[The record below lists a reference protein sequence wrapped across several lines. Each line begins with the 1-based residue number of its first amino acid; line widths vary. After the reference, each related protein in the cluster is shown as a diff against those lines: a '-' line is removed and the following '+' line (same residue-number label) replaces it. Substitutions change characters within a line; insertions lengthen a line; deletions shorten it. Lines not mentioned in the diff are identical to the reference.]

1 MMRKVQLD
9 LSNNAGRYRGL
20 DHVAL
25 AEALVSWAEKPSIA
39 LTWQTKARACNKLKR
54 WWYTLI
60 HWPAGD
66 ISVNEE
72 LLESLLHQP
81 EGTFLDFKEAQYRFV
96 GASTTDKSELL
107 KDVLAFAN
115 SWRLTPAYVLIGVRE
130 IKGGRS
136 QVVGVVDHLEDADL
150 HQFVNNKTQR
160 PVDFSYERF
169 RTDGV
174 EIGIINIPLQE
185 RPIHARNA
193 FGKVEA
199 GAVYIRDGSSTR
211 KATPDEVAKMGA
223 QQSVEATPR
232 LELCWAD
239 VDKRSAIPSP
249 YHADTRFLSPSLP
262 LETFRLPEQRA
273 GVMYIIGPRPN
284 PDFSSEVIGYAFL
297 KACFVPLGLLLYN
310 DSRTAAKRVRFV
322 GSIPKAAGIVIKEY
336 IDPLPSKE
344 ISDYLAPHILD
355 PFNHSDEA
363 KVILRELPDRW
374 EVSVSFGDIRPS
386 DSIYTDAPIWIGT
399 AVSGAVELKGR
410 LLADNL
416 PDPIPCSLEVQF
428 QVETRP
434 MEHADVLPYLQ
445 D

>member
-1 MMRKVQLD
+1 M
-9 LSNNAGRYRGL
+9 
-20 DHVAL
+20 
-25 AEALVSWAEKPSIA
+25 
-39 LTWQTKARACNKLKR
+39 
-54 WWYTLI
+54 
-60 HWPAGD
+60 
-66 ISVNEE
+66 NEE

-81 EGTFLDFKEAQYRFV
+81 EGQFLDFKEAQYRFV
-96 GASTTDKSELL
+96 GANTTDKSELL
-107 KDVLAFAN
+107 KDVLAFTN

-130 IKGGRS
+130 VKGGRS
-136 QVVGVVDHLEDADL
+136 EVVGVVDHLEDADL
-150 HQFVNNKTQR
+150 HQFVNSKTQR

-169 RTDGV
+169 RTDEV
-174 EIGIINIPLQE
+174 EIGIIEIPLQD
-185 RPIHARNA
+185 RPIYARNV

-223 QQSVEATPR
+223 QQSVEAAPR
-232 LELCWAD
+232 LELSWAD
-239 VDKRSAIPSP
+239 VDKRAAVLSP
-249 YHADTRFLSPSLP
+249 YHADTRFLSPFLP
-262 LETFRLPEQRA
+262 RDTFRLPEQRA
-273 GVMYIIGPRPN
+273 GFMPIIYPRPN
-284 PDFSSEVIGYAFL
+284 PNFSSKVLVYAFL

-322 GSIPKAAGIVIKEY
+322 GSIPKPPGIIIKEY

-344 ISDYLAPHILD
+344 ILDYLTPLILD
-355 PFNHSDEA
+355 PFSRSDEA
-363 KVILRELPDRW
+363 EVILRELPDRW
-374 EVSVSFGDIRPS
+374 EITVSFGDIRPR
-386 DSIYTDAPIWIGT
+386 DSIFTDAPIWIGT